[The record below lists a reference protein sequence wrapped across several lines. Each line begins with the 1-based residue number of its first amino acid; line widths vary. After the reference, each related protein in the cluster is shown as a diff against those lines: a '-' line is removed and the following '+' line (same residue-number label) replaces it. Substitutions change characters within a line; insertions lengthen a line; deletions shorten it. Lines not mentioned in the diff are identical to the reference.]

1 MSSFRSFAA
10 ARKKSAPKTADLRAA
25 ALAIPAVPWA
35 AGEER
40 AGGVAIWQAH
50 GEPWYESG
58 LPSSVA
64 VFAGCDTDARIGG
77 VAPGALVAVVP
88 GARRFDAAG
97 ELRLRVEVTLEAG
110 RTVGWMKAKALSPTP
125 HTFHS
130 ASHELHDGVAED
142 AGPTLGGVAGGPNL
156 RVMRFREDGGSAAAL
171 AKRKPAKRKPDK
183 AVEACFAATKDRQR
197 ELHRRERVSGGCR
210 TSLACACGEGFGRE
224 ARLPPPPGF
233 VAGRVSIIVPTFG
246 PRHHLH
252 HQIYKCFVAQDWA
265 DKELLVLDT
274 DRESRFFAHL
284 RDERVLYF
292 RTDAH
297 GEVGKPSL
305 GSKRNTL
312 LANCSG
318 EFVVCFD
325 DDNLYAPQYVST
337 VLGHMAA
344 AGATMTVL
352 TAAHGYDVSKDE
364 LRMHEDL
371 DARGEFY
378 VFRRSTMDCLSFVDT
393 GVGEEAGVV
402 HANATHRIYD
412 DFGLF
417 IHATHGKNLSSFSG
431 SSAERKC
438 AISDPIDPQTL
449 PNPQMRAMLAE
460 HRDAFHHA
468 EQPASGWRPLS
479 ASDGPLARPTFP

>member
-1 MSSFRSFAA
+1 MFVIK
-10 ARKKSAPKTADLRAA
+10 KKSAAKSNAE
-25 ALAIPAVPWA
+25 WA
-35 AGEER
+35 AVKSTFMQLG
-40 AGGVAIWQAH
+40 I
-50 GEPWYESG
+50 YFI
-58 LPSSVA
+58 A
-64 VFAGCDTDARIGG
+64 VR
-77 VAPGALVAVVP
+77 VM
-88 GARRFDAAG
+88 
-97 ELRLRVEVTLEAG
+97 VEVTLEAG

-197 ELHRRERVSGGCR
+197 ELHRREPVSGGCR

-318 EFVVCFD
+318 EFAVCFD

-371 DARGEFY
+371 GRGEFY
-378 VFRRSTMDCLSFVDT
+378 AFRRSTMDCLSFVDT

-417 IHATHGKNLSSFSG
+417 IHATHGKNLSSLG

-468 EQPASGWRPLS
+468 EQPTSGWRPS
-479 ASDGPLARPTFP
+479 PSTARRARPSVKLTAEDRAPPS